1 MAVAALEFAG
11 LRFVPDD
18 SRLKVMRDYSAGC
31 GNLAGL
37 DSTMLVSMLQGGG
50 SVSQAARFLL
60 HGLLAHACD
69 GGCRPAPRRPPAPV
83 GSPPHRLA
91 PSLRPRP
98 PQLNIRRRRPRRLLR
113 RRPSATVVKV
123 TLGQS
128 CSRLRSVLPPRV
140 SVQGRTLL
148 PRRGRG
154 SFPAMPSVALSFR
167 VETLSLF
174 GSSLS
179 QWVFDGVFF
188 WFLSR
193 VVTSRSRGGARVLSS
208 MTADAFAGAAVGKS

>member
-1 MAVAALEFAG
+1 MAVAVLEFAG
-11 LRFVPDD
+11 LRFLPDD

-31 GNLAGL
+31 GNVAGL
-37 DSTMLVSMLQGGG
+37 DSTMLGFVSMLQGGG

-60 HGLLAHACD
+60 QGLLAHSCD
-69 GGCRPAPRRPPAPV
+69 GGCRPAPRRTPAPV

-98 PQLNIRRRRPRRLLR
+98 PQLNIRRRRPRHLLCH
-113 RRPSATVVKV
+113 RPSATVVKV
-123 TLGQS
+123 TLCQS

-140 SVQGRTLL
+140 SVQGPTLL

-174 GSSLS
+174 VSGAHCPSEFSMVSYFGSSP
-179 QWVFDGVFF
+179 G
-188 WFLSR
+188 
-193 VVTSRSRGGARVLSS
+193 RSRRDLV
-208 MTADAFAGAAVGKS
+208 AAPVFCLR